1 MGELFPAIT
10 FNFTSIEPRGEYYIS
25 GTVSAGEMTI
35 TCDDY
40 HKKFQE
46 EMADYQNAQTIVLSF
61 DDYEESEKLLKKA
74 NVTVIEEYILEQEV
88 FICQFAS
95 EQDLF
100 WFQLAQD

>member
-1 MGELFPAIT
+1 MSHLHSPSGHYDEPEILSYAIT
-10 FNFTSIEPRGEYYIS
+10 LICSIG
-25 GTVSAGEMTI
+25 
-35 TCDDY
+35 
-40 HKKFQE
+40 
-46 EMADYQNAQTIVLSF
+46 ADVKQ
-61 DDYEESEKLLKKA
+61 ESEKLLKKA